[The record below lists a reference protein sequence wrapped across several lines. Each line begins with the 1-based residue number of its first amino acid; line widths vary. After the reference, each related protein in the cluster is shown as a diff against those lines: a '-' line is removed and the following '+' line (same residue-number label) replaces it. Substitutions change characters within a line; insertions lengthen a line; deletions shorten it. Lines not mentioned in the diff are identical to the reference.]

1 MKIKN
6 LTKGRWNQTSLM
18 RKEIKEIA
26 STIDA
31 EITSAEYVIVD
42 KQENRAFFLT
52 WLYSEDKIYVV
63 EGTAEYNEVRN
74 RVEMFWLRIDER
86 YKWNE

>member
-1 MKIKN
+1 
-6 LTKGRWNQTSLM
+6 M

-26 STIDA
+26 STIDN
-31 EITSAEYVIVD
+31 EITEAEYVIVD
-42 KQENRAFFLT
+42 SQENRAFFLT
-52 WLYSEDKIYVV
+52 WLYSEEKIYVV

-86 YKWNE
+86 YKWDE

>member
-1 MKIKN
+1 
-6 LTKGRWNQTSLM
+6 M

-63 EGTAEYNEVRN
+63 EVTAEYNEVRN